1 MKNFKKYITF
11 SLLALLAISCEQ
23 EIPIFP
29 NDPCDGTD
37 PNIICPPPPIEDCP
51 AGASQGSANFSKFVT
66 IGNSYVAGFQA
77 GALFNDGQANSLP
90 KILASK
96 FTCVGGAASF
106 NQPDINSVNGYNI
119 QSSVP
124 GVITLGRMIL
134 FDPDGAGSRTAAPYP
149 AGFPGSAVACPSA
162 VTTPPLPAPYN
173 TADLPTAFAGDKEAL
188 NNFGVPLIYLGQALI
203 PDTGNPAS
211 PYYNPLWA
219 RFASQPGVKS
229 ILQDALGAA
238 GSFYL
243 IWLGFDDVL
252 LYAATGADGTY
263 PMTED
268 VAFSGQFSTL
278 ITSMLGANP
287 NFKGVVGNIP
297 NFSSLPYFYT
307 VTWNNIKLDAA
318 TANALKP
325 FADGYNGALEALKTN
340 GIITE
345 AELNKRLISYK
356 AYVENDNS
364 TLNGVLL
371 TDETLTDLSPYL
383 PDVLDH
389 MAIARQATSTDLIPL
404 AAGSVLGTCLG
415 ADPLKIF
422 GVSYPV
428 ADRYA
433 LIPSETAE
441 ILTRTAAYNAAINTA
456 VSGSGDRLALADVN
470 KAYADFVAARA
481 AVVNGV
487 TITPSFAPPTG
498 AFSEDGLHPNSR
510 GYVFTANIFIDA
522 INTKFGASV
531 PKANLGT
538 YSATGLPVNP

>member
-1 MKNFKKYITF
+1 MKNIKKYIAF
-11 SLLALLAISCEQ
+11 SLLVFLTISCEQ
-23 EIPIFP
+23 ELLNPS

-37 PNIICPPPPIEDCP
+37 PSIICPPPPIEDCP
-51 AGASQGSANFSKFVT
+51 AGASQGSADFSKFVA

-77 GALFNDGQANSLP
+77 GALFNEGQSNSIP

-96 FTCVGGAASF
+96 FVCVGGTATL
-106 NQPDINSVNGYNI
+106 NQPDINSANGYNI

-134 FDPDGAGSRTAAPYP
+134 FDPDGSGSRTAAPYP
-149 AGFPGSAVACPSA
+149 AGFPGSAVTCPSA

-173 TADLPTAFAGDKEAL
+173 TADLPTAFAGDKAAL

-263 PMTED
+263 PMTSD
-268 VAFSGQFSTL
+268 VAFSSQFSTL

-307 VTWNNIKLDAA
+307 VTWNTIKLDAA
-318 TANALKP
+318 TADALKP
-325 FADGYNGALEALKTN
+325 LADGYNGALQALKTN
-340 GIITE
+340 GIISE
-345 AELNKRLISYK
+345 DELNKRLISYK
-356 AYVENDNS
+356 AFVQTDPS

-383 PDVLDH
+383 PDALDH
-389 MAIARQATSTDLIPL
+389 MARARQATATDLIPL
-404 AAGSVLGTCLG
+404 AAGAVLGTCFG
-415 ADPLKIF
+415 GSPAAIS

-428 ADRYA
+428 ADKYA
-433 LIPSETAE
+433 IIPSETTE
-441 ILTRTAAYNAAINTA
+441 ILTRTAAFNAAISTA
-456 VSGSGDRLALADVN
+456 VAGSADRLALADVN
-470 KAYADFVAARA
+470 KVYADFVTAKA

-510 GYVFTANIFIDA
+510 GYVFTANVFIDA

-531 PKANLGT
+531 PKANPGSF
-538 YSATGLPVNP
+538 SATGLPINP